1 MNLKATILGAIGVT
15 AVAGT
20 LVFNTGAAEKVM
32 NNIEALKSKIQEFAQ
47 NDAALVEKYS
57 KLREEAQTKIAALEE
72 ELENNKAATDAEKA
86 ELSAEIERLEGQLK
100 LANAAIEGLELQSNK
115 AVEVA
120 NSYTMTSAD
129 SLPGLDGE
137 IVPEEKIAT
146 AKAHFYQ
153 GHTQVDI
160 TPKEDI
166 NLGLLSSK
174 GNIVVKFIDANGE
187 TVQTKNKSWAGY
199 LNDSQGNKYGKGT
212 NLPSNNYSNQ
222 LVAGVTYTTTLNKE
236 NVAKVVVTVTTDN
249 NEVKTIELM
258 K

>member
-1 MNLKATILGAIGVT
+1 MNVKATILGAIGVT

-20 LVFNTGAAEKVM
+20 LVFNTDAAEKVM

-47 NDAALVEKYS
+47 NDAALVKKYNEL
-57 KLREEAQTKIAALEE
+57 KEDAEAKIAALEE
-72 ELENNKAATDAEKA
+72 ELKNNNSSTETEKA
-86 ELSAEIERLEGQLK
+86 ELEAEIERLEGQLK
-100 LANAAIEGLELQSNK
+100 LANAAIEGLELQSND

-129 SLPGLDGE
+129 SLPGLNGE
-137 IVPEEKIAT
+137 IVQEEKVAT

-160 TPKEDI
+160 TPIEDI
-166 NLGLLSSK
+166 NIGLASK
-174 GNIVVKFIDANGE
+174 GNVVVKFIDADGN
-187 TVQTKNKSWAGY
+187 TVKTKNKTWAGY

-212 NLPSNNYSNQ
+212 NIPSNDYSNQ
-222 LVAGVTYTTTLNKE
+222 LNAGKTYTTTLNVD
-236 NVAKVVVTVTTDN
+236 NVAKVVVTVTTN
-249 NEVKTIELM
+249 NSEVKTIELT